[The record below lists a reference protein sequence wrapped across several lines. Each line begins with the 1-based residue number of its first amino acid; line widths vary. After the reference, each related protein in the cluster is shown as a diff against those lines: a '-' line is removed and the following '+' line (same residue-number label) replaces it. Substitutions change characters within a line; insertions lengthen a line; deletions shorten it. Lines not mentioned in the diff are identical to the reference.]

1 MSNVISD
8 IPVSII
14 YLFFF
19 SKFLQHDRLDAQSG
33 ISVSSHWGK
42 VFDFI
47 DSQNSSLHSEYAEAK
62 GSFTFFFLAALLSID
77 VLRTDFHLL
86 ELMADFPLI

>member
-1 MSNVISD
+1 VSNVISD

-14 YLFFF
+14 YLYF
-19 SKFLQHDRLDAQSG
+19 SKFLQNDRLDAQSG

-47 DSQNSSLHSEYAEAK
+47 DSQNSSLHSEYAEVK